1 MRYLLKQKRIIPVL
15 LLTII
20 SMMPWPALAQSPES
34 AQTNVQPRSGLAGT
48 RFFFVA
54 TGFAPFEPV
63 AVWLNT
69 PDGRAIAAEV
79 DDLNRA
85 NAQGRA
91 DWSWSAPTTT
101 QPGPWQMVARGQESS
116 VEHVIGFE
124 IRVQDTLTNP

>member
-1 MRYLLKQKRIIPVL
+1 MRYLHQHNRAVLALLLMMIIIPQP
-15 LLTII
+15 T
-20 SMMPWPALAQSPES
+20 LAQPTES
-34 AQTNVQPRSGLAGT
+34 AQTNVQPRSGLGGT

-54 TGFAPFEPV
+54 TEFTPFEPV

-69 PDGRAIAAEV
+69 PDGRAITAEV

-91 DWSWSAPTTT
+91 DWSWSAPTTAH
-101 QPGPWQMVARGQESS
+101 PGPWQMVVRGQASG

-124 IRVQDTLTNP
+124 IRAQDT